1 MSEAVIKLSNIV
13 KSYGKNEVLKGVNLQ
28 VNRGDIYGLV
38 GKNGSGKTT
47 IFKLILGLSEFNGGT
62 LQIDDSQSRRE
73 LQANRRRIGFFVGSN
88 FYPYL
93 TAKRNLTYYARVK
106 GITGRRAKEE
116 IDRVLKLVAL
126 DGVKKPFK
134 SFSLGMKQRL
144 GIANAVLGNP
154 EILILDEPTNGLD
167 PQGIADIRHM
177 IRRFNQEFG
186 MTVIVSSHILGE
198 LEHTADRF
206 GIINEGVVVREISQD
221 DLKEK
226 QSAVE
231 IAVDDL
237 ARAKELLE
245 AGGVKV
251 LREVEEK
258 STLEDF
264 YFRLINSPA
273 VVPVQEGG
281 LDAEDMRHE

>member
-1 MSEAVIKLSNIV
+1 METGQAMIRLEHIV
-13 KSYGKNEVLKGVNLQ
+13 KNYGNTEVLKGASLTVNK
-28 VNRGDIYGLV
+28 GDIYGLI

-47 IFKLILGLSEFNGGT
+47 LFKIILGLSALNGGKVSISGSST
-62 LQIDDSQSRRE
+62 PAELLKSR
-73 LQANRRRIGFFVGSN
+73 QNIGFFVGAN

-93 TAKRNLTYYARVK
+93 SARENLHYYALVK
-106 GITGRRAKEE
+106 NIPARQIKKE
-116 IDRVLKLVAL
+116 INRVLELVGLAN
-126 DGVKKPFK
+126 VKTPFRGY
-134 SFSLGMKQRL
+134 SLGMKQRL
-144 GIANAVLGNP
+144 GIANAILGNP

-177 IRRFNQEFG
+177 IRRFNEEFG

-206 GIINEGVVVREISQD
+206 GIINDGIVVREITQD

-226 QSAVE
+226 NKAVE

-237 ARAKELLE
+237 EKAKQLLA

-264 YFRLINSPA
+264 YFHLI
-273 VVPVQEGG
+273 GG
-281 LDAEDMRHE
+281 GGQ